1 MDKDELAA
9 WLRLAL
15 TPGVGCTSARKLLAA
30 WGSPQ
35 AVFRQSQAALCQV
48 VTRAQAQALCA
59 EPPDWRAQSE
69 ATGRWLDTASAGIG
83 RRLVTLGDRAYP
95 AALLATA
102 DPPLML
108 FLLGRVDLLD
118 AATAAASSPEGSA
131 GNRWP
136 SRAVAVVGSRNPTP
150 QGRQDAEQFARA
162 LCQAGCTIVSGLALG
177 TDGAAHQGALQAAAE
192 SAGAPQLATIAVIG
206 TGIDRVYPSQHRELA
221 HRIAERGLIV
231 SEYPLDSAPLA
242 ANFPKRNRLIAG
254 LSQGVLVVEAAL
266 RSGSLITAR
275 LAGEQ
280 GKDVFAIPGSIHS
293 PLSHGCHA
301 LIRTGAK
308 LVESARDVLEELHWP
323 AATTA
328 AVADYQEQSVAAS
341 AHPDDAAALL
351 RALGSDP
358 ASLDA
363 LQARTGLDT
372 ATLQARLLELELAGD
387 VGRLPGGLFQRV
399 ARA

>member
-1 MDKDELAA
+1 
-9 WLRLAL
+9 
-15 TPGVGCTSARKLLAA
+15 
-30 WGSPQ
+30 
-35 AVFRQSQAALCQV
+35 
-48 VTRAQAQALCA
+48 
-59 EPPDWRAQSE
+59 
-69 ATGRWLDTASAGIG
+69 
-83 RRLVTLGDRAYP
+83 
-95 AALLATA
+95 
-102 DPPLML
+102 
-108 FLLGRVDLLD
+108 
-118 AATAAASSPEGSA
+118 
-131 GNRWP
+131 
-136 SRAVAVVGSRNPTP
+136 
-150 QGRQDAEQFARA
+150 
-162 LCQAGCTIVSGLALG
+162 
-177 TDGAAHQGALQAAAE
+177 
-192 SAGAPQLATIAVIG
+192 
-206 TGIDRVYPSQHRELA
+206 
-221 HRIAERGLIV
+221 
-231 SEYPLDSAPLA
+231 
-242 ANFPKRNRLIAG
+242 LIAG

-328 AVADYQEQSVAAS
+328 AVADYQEQSEATS
-341 AHPDDAAALL
+341 AHPDGAAALL

-372 ATLQARLLELELAGD
+372 ATLQARLLELELAGE

>member
-15 TPGVGCTSARKLLAA
+15 TPGVGSASARKLLAA

-35 AVFRQSQAALCQV
+35 AVFRQSQAALGQV
-48 VTRAQAQALCA
+48 VTRTQAQALGT
-59 EPPDWRAQSE
+59 EPPDWRAQCE
-69 ATGRWLDTASAGIG
+69 ATERWLDAAPAGIG
-83 RRLVTLGDRAYP
+83 RRLVTLGDRSYP

-118 AATAAASSPEGSA
+118 AGPATASG
-131 GNRWP
+131 GGWP
-136 SRAVAVVGSRNPTP
+136 ARAVAVVGSRNPTP

-177 TDGAAHQGALQAAAE
+177 TDGAAHQGALQAAE
-192 SAGAPQLATIAVIG
+192 SAGAPPLATIAVIG
-206 TGIDRVYPSQHRELA
+206 TGIDRVYPGQHRELA

-301 LIRTGAK
+301 LIRNGAK

-323 AATTA
+323 ATTTA
-328 AVADYQEQSVAAS
+328 AVADYREQSEAPS

-372 ATLQARLLELELAGD
+372 ATLQARLLELELAGE